1 MDEIRNAFNLMGVF
15 YLPFA
20 LVPIILCG
28 MLLPITK
35 NRVPK
40 GGLRVLLQIGIIIVS
55 IFIGGFLFIVSFYP
69 INAIAMANLIYFFLP
84 VDIPTLLFFW
94 FPIIVQ
100 FLYVNTRRTP
110 RMLITS
116 LVGLLALIIGA
127 VVYIGAGIALRAP
140 TD

>member
-1 MDEIRNAFNLMGVF
+1 MEGIRSAFNLMGVL
-15 YLPFA
+15 YVPFA
-20 LVPIILCG
+20 LLPIILCG
-28 MLLPITK
+28 VLLPITRNK
-35 NRVPK
+35 VANIW
-40 GGLRVLLQIGIIIVS
+40 LRVLLQIGIIIVS

-100 FLYVNTRRTP
+100 FFYVNTRSTP

-127 VVYIGAGIALRAP
+127 VVYIGAGIALGAP